1 MTASENGFQK
11 VYVDGVE
18 LTEDYIN
25 LKTLAHSSGQTKLT
39 VPEGYV
45 FVMGDNRGESLDSR
59 SFGCISENA
68 IVGRALFRIFPIS
81 EMGLL
86 TTDDPYGEH

>member
-1 MTASENGFQK
+1 
-11 VYVDGVE
+11 
-18 LTEDYIN
+18 
-25 LKTLAHSSGQTKLT
+25 
-39 VPEGYV
+39 
-45 FVMGDNRGESLDSR
+45 MGDNRGESLDSR

-68 IVGRALFRIFPIS
+68 IVGRALFRIFPLS